1 MFHNLLY
8 FFYFGELMVIEEFV
22 LFNSFM
28 ERYFPDLPFY
38 KCYFSFIGFIT
49 ACHLAPRNFLHNEV
63 KMVVYFQ
70 P

>member
-1 MFHNLLY
+1 
-8 FFYFGELMVIEEFV
+8 MVIEEFV

-38 KCYFSFIGFIT
+38 KCYFSFIGFMT